1 MFVKQWVEKT
11 IKLNFFSMYFVR
23 TSEEIHL
30 SFKNSE
36 KERTQALSKKS
47 QTFGVCM
54 YQFAAAQQT
63 STAKLSAFFQRFETK
78 QGIQGANF
86 SEKIVAL
93 FPML

>member
-54 YQFAAAQQT
+54 YYFAAAQQT
-63 STAKLSAFFQRFETK
+63 STAKLPAFFQKFQADERVLRV
-78 QGIQGANF
+78 NC
-86 SEKIVAL
+86 
-93 FPML
+93 